1 VKTIKKIVKKTL
13 VSVLVKLHLVVI
25 QIVVANV
32 RAIVSVRQLTSEPTS
47 SDFKA
52 CWLSI
57 KGEK

>member
-1 VKTIKKIVKKTL
+1 VKKTL